1 MKEYNHAL
9 IAELVT
15 HYVRTSDSNSFA
27 QLYALTY
34 NKIYNYSYNYLKDR
48 HLAQDALQEI
58 YIRALKNIS
67 TLTDPTLFIAWLNR
81 IAFNVCYDMSKDLS
95 KEQVYSPEL
104 MEIMDLTDPA
114 DTPEKHYEKLDEH
127 TALSKAIESLPFLE
141 KQVIVLR
148 FFQNMKL
155 EEIASAL
162 SISRSSV
169 KRYIASSQEHL
180 KNILNEKEAR

>member
-1 MKEYNHAL
+1 MKEYDHAL

-15 HYVRTSDSNSFA
+15 HYKLTKDSNAFA

-58 YIRALKNIS
+58 YIRAIKNIS
-67 TLTDPTLFIAWLNR
+67 SLEDPKLLIAWLNR
-81 IAFNVCYDMSKDLS
+81 IAFNVCYDMSKNLS
-95 KEQVYSPEL
+95 NEQVYSPEL
-104 MEIMDLTDPA
+104 MEIMDLADSS
-114 DTPEKHYEKLDEH
+114 DTPEMHYEKLDES
-127 TALSKAIESLPFLE
+127 TALSKAIDSLPFLE

-162 SISRSSV
+162 AISRSSV
-169 KRYIASSQEHL
+169 KRYLASAQEHL
-180 KNILNEKEAR
+180 KNILNGKEVR